1 MRRVYAL
8 FLVAAFLFTLGM
20 PIALQA
26 QDNKGQNGRPP
37 VGDGS
42 GEGGDPS
49 RVSIFVQVVIYDVAP
64 ASVKAFE
71 SALLATRDLALA
83 ESTLINERVLRN
95 IDDLT
100 TQYATYAK
108 FTSAVGAEQLYQQ
121 RLSKV
126 QSFCTRTPEIH
137 LAEMSNAYFPEGST
151 DRPNGLELGPDRV
164 GQIAH
169 LGLFIPYPRFRAQ
182 YDQTLHEVKLV
193 LQGRKS
199 PGYIGEETSVETE
212 LLSPKKQTPYSP
224 QAFESSK
231 MSINYGEYD
240 TMENAENAYIVR
252 HAKPDPKLVHLER
265 NFFSALQVPT
275 RFYLFQVMAN
285 YSHPNAVAKRSRTI
299 TLPKG
304 GGR

>member
-1 MRRVYAL
+1 MRKTYAL
-8 FLVAAFLFTLGM
+8 FLVAAFLFTLCLPLG
-20 PIALQA
+20 LQA
-26 QDNKGQNGRPP
+26 RDSRGQNGKSP

-42 GEGGDPS
+42 GNGDPA
-49 RVSIFVQVVIYDVAP
+49 RISIFVQVVIYDVSP

-71 SALLATRDLALA
+71 TELLATRDLALA

-95 IDDLT
+95 IDDLA
-100 TQYATYAK
+100 TQYATYSK
-108 FTSAVGAEQLYQQ
+108 FTNAAGAEQLFQQ
-121 RLSKV
+121 RLIRL
-126 QSFCTRTPEIH
+126 QSFCTRQPEVH
-137 LAEMSNAYFPEGST
+137 LAELTNAYFPEGST
-151 DRPNGLELGPDRV
+151 DRPTGVELATDKV
-164 GQIAH
+164 GQTAH

-182 YDQTLHEVKLV
+182 YEQTLHEVKLV

-199 PGYIGEETSVETE
+199 SGYIGEETSIETE
-212 LLSPKKQTPYSP
+212 LLSAKQQTPYSP
-224 QAFESSK
+224 QVFEASK

-252 HAKPDPKLVHLER
+252 HARPDPKLVHLER

-275 RFYLFQVMAN
+275 RFYLFQVIGN
-285 YSHPNAVAKRSRTI
+285 YGRPDVAKRNRTQ